1 MYAKRVVKVSNFTSF
16 ISNERKISKKLE
28 VSNNLLE
35 VAVDLGE
42 LGEQP
47 VLAKAEVSDDLLEV
61 VVDLGEPGRE
71 LLVHEVEVSDDLLE
85 AVELGEQGRVLHFR
99 GAVHWDHAEQL
110 LLSVSLLLSPVALL
124 SLLQSARLLQSAVA
138 NSMGRTQRGC
148 RHGFNQSTITK
159 LISVPVPKPRRPES
173 GAVEPKRPPPGPLAG
188 AGSVEP
194 KRPEPLAGVGA
205 VEPKRPASLAG
216 AGAMEPKR
224 PGAGAVE
231 PKVSCILLEE
241 GCLSEFSI
249 FRSF

>member
-1 MYAKRVVKVSNFTSF
+1 MQLELSKFPTSLAF
-16 ISNERKISKKLE
+16 ISNESKISKKLE
-28 VSNNLLE
+28 VINNLLE

-42 LGEQP
+42 LGDGEP
-47 VLAKAEVSDDLLEV
+47 VLAKPEVGDDLLEV

-71 LLVHEVEVSDDLLE
+71 
-85 AVELGEQGRVLHFR
+85 
-99 GAVHWDHAEQL
+99 QL
-110 LLSVSLLLSPVALL
+110 LLGVSLLLSPVALFT
-124 SLLQSARLLQSAVA
+124 LLQSARLLQSAVA

-188 AGSVEP
+188 AGSIEP
-194 KRPEPLAGVGA
+194 KRPDPLAGAGA
-205 VEPKRPASLAG
+205 VEPKRPGLLAG

-241 GCLSEFSI
+241 FSI